1 MAGKIPL
8 TGIVLAGGE
17 GRRMNGQDKGW
28 IDIDGLPLIERV
40 LARLQPQ
47 VEHCVISAN
56 RNLERY
62 SRLGLPV
69 VSDDEV
75 YLGPLAGIGKALS
88 TITTDYALIVPT
100 DAPLLPL
107 DLGEQLR
114 NGLPAPLVLCH
125 DGERLQPL
133 FGLYHRDLATSI
145 QQFLHSGKRKL
156 TDWCMAQQP
165 HIVTIRNTDA
175 FSNLNSAEELQRVST
190 LLQKQQP

>member
-1 MAGKIPL
+1 MESIIPL

-17 GRRMNGQDKGW
+17 GRRMSGQDKGW
-28 IDIDGLPLIERV
+28 IDINGKPLIERV
-40 LARLQPQ
+40 LARLLPQ

-62 SRLGLPV
+62 QRLQLPV

-88 TITTDYALIVPT
+88 TITTDYALVVPT

-107 DLGEQLR
+107 DLGEQLTR
-114 NGLPAPLVLCH
+114 GLPAKLVLCH
-125 DGERLQPL
+125 DGDRLQPL

-145 QQFLHSGKRKL
+145 HQFLHDGRRKL

-165 HIVTIRNTDA
+165 QIVTIRNTDA
-175 FSNLNSAEELQRVST
+175 FSNLNTAEELNRVQT
-190 LLQKQQP
+190 LLQNQRP

>member
-28 IDIDGLPLIERV
+28 IDINGKPLIERV
-40 LARLQPQ
+40 LARLLPQ
-47 VEHCVISAN
+47 VEYCVISAN

-62 SRLGLPV
+62 QRLRLPV

-88 TITTDYALIVPT
+88 TITTDYALVVPT

-107 DLGEQLR
+107 NLGEQLTH
-114 NGLPAPLVLCH
+114 GLPAKLVLCH
-125 DGERLQPL
+125 DGDRLQPL
-133 FGLYHRDLATSI
+133 FGLYHRDLAQSI
-145 QQFLHSGKRKL
+145 LPFIQAGQRKL

-165 HIVTIRNTDA
+165 HIITIRETEV
-175 FSNLNSAEELQRVST
+175 FSNLNTAEDLQRVSL